1 MTRAA
6 GHAARTQEIMDIPRP
21 SVARQ
26 KRIRR
31 TIFAVV
37 GLLVLVLVTVGL
49 AQLKPAAPTVELGS
63 VWPDS
68 VKRGSMLRQVRGPGT
83 LVPEDI
89 RWIPAQT
96 EGRVERILTLPG
108 TIVEPSTEIL
118 ELSDERVQQE
128 ALDAEFQ
135 LKAAEADLASVR
147 VRLQNELLQQQ
158 SAAADIQAQFHRARI
173 TAEANE
179 QLSKEGLQSNVTT
192 QISRVE
198 ADELANR
205 NRIEQER
212 LKIRG
217 DSAQAQLA
225 AEEARVAQ
233 RRALYQLRRG
243 QIEALKVRAGIAGVL
258 QVVPVEVGQRVAV
271 GANLARVAAP
281 GRLKAE
287 LRIPETQAKD
297 LEIGLKATIDTR
309 NGEVEGRV
317 ARVDPASQNGT
328 VLVDV
333 KFTGPLPRGARPDLS
348 VDGTIELERLDN
360 VLYVGRPAFGQ
371 ENSTV
376 SLFKLLG
383 PPEKA
388 DAAERVQVK
397 FGRSSVNTIEVVGG
411 LREGDRVILSDMS
424 AWDGRDRL
432 RIR

>member
-1 MTRAA
+1 
-6 GHAARTQEIMDIPRP
+6 MDIPRP
-21 SVARQ
+21 SAVARQ

-31 TIFAVV
+31 LMLSIA
-37 GLLVLVLVTVGL
+37 GLVVLVLVTVGL
-49 AQLKPAAPTVELGS
+49 AQLKPAAPTVERGS
-63 VWPDS
+63 IWPDV
-68 VKRGSMLRQVRGPGT
+68 VKRGSMIRQVRGPGT

-89 RWIPAQT
+89 RWIPAT
-96 EGRVERILTLPG
+96 TNGRVERRLALPG
-108 TIVEPSTEIL
+108 TVVEPDTIIL
-118 ELSDERVQQE
+118 ELSDEQVQQE
-128 ALDAEFQ
+128 ALDAEYQ
-135 LKAAEADLASVR
+135 LRAAEADLASLK

-158 SAAADIQAQFHRARI
+158 SQAADIQAQFASARM

-179 QLSKEGLQSNVTT
+179 ELSREGLQSKITT

-205 NRIEQER
+205 HRIEQER

-217 DSAQAQLA
+217 ESADAQLA
-225 AEEARVAQ
+225 AERARVAQ
-233 RRALYQLRRG
+233 RRALYELRRN
-243 QIEALKVRAGIAGVL
+243 QLEALKVRAGIAGIL

-271 GANLARVAAP
+271 GTNLARVAAP

-297 LEIGLKATIDTR
+297 LEVGLKAVIDTR

-317 ARVDPASQNGT
+317 ARVDPAAQNGT

-333 KFTGPLPRGARPDLS
+333 SFTGPLPKGARPDLS
-348 VDGTIELERLDN
+348 VDGTIELERLEE

-371 ENSTV
+371 EHSTV
-376 SLFKLLG
+376 SLFKLTG
-383 PPEKA
+383 PPEA
-388 DAAERVQVK
+388 PDGAERVQVK
-397 FGRSSVNTIEVVGG
+397 FGRSSVNTIEVLEG
-411 LREGDRVILSDMS
+411 LKAGDRVILSDMS

>member
-1 MTRAA
+1 M
-6 GHAARTQEIMDIPRP
+6 
-21 SVARQ
+21 
-26 KRIRR
+26 K
-31 TIFAVV
+31 
-37 GLLVLVLVTVGL
+37 
-49 AQLKPAAPTVELGS
+49 
-63 VWPDS
+63 
-68 VKRGSMLRQVRGPGT
+68 
-83 LVPEDI
+83 
-89 RWIPAQT
+89 
-96 EGRVERILTLPG
+96 
-108 TIVEPSTEIL
+108 
-118 ELSDERVQQE
+118 
-128 ALDAEFQ
+128 
-135 LKAAEADLASVR
+135 

-158 SAAADIQAQFHRARI
+158 SAAADIQAQYHRARI

-217 DSAQAQLA
+217 ESADAQLA
-225 AEEARVAQ
+225 AEQARVAQ
-233 RRALYQLRRG
+233 RRALYELRRG
-243 QIEALKVRAGIAGVL
+243 QLEALKVRAGIAGVL
-258 QVVPVEVGQRVAV
+258 QIVPVEVGQRVSA

-287 LRIPETQAKD
+287 LRIPDTQAKD
-297 LEIGLKATIDTR
+297 LEVGLKAVIDTR

-333 KFTGPLPRGARPDLS
+333 SFTGPLPKGARPDLS

-376 SLFKLLG
+376 SLFKLTG
-383 PPEKA
+383 PAEKP

-411 LREGDRVILSDMS
+411 LTEGDRVILSDMS

>member
-1 MTRAA
+1 
-6 GHAARTQEIMDIPRP
+6 MDIPRP
-21 SVARQ
+21 SIARQ

-31 TIFAVV
+31 TIFAVAGIIV
-37 GLLVLVLVTVGL
+37 IVLVTVGL
-49 AQLKPAAPTVELGS
+49 AQLKPAAPTIERGS
-63 VWPDS
+63 VWPDV
-68 VKRGSMLRQVRGPGT
+68 VKRGSLIRQVRGPGT

-89 RWIPAQT
+89 RWIPALT

-108 TIVEPSTEIL
+108 TVVEPDTVIL

-128 ALDAEFQ
+128 ALDAEYQ
-135 LKAAEADLASVR
+135 LRAAEADLASLR
-147 VRLQNELLQQQ
+147 VRLQNELLQQE
-158 SAAADIQAQFHRARI
+158 SAAADIQAQFARARI

-179 QLSKEGLQSNVTT
+179 ELSKDGLQSKVTT

-205 NRIEQER
+205 HRIEQER
-212 LKIRG
+212 LRIREG
-217 DSAQAQLA
+217 SATAQMA
-225 AEEARVAQ
+225 AEQARVAQ
-233 RRALYQLRRG
+233 RRALYELRRNQLEG
-243 QIEALKVRAGIAGVL
+243 LKVRAGIAGIL
-258 QVVPVEVGQRVAV
+258 QQVPVEVGQRVALN
-271 GANLARVAAP
+271 ANLARVAAP

-333 KFTGPLPRGARPDLS
+333 SFTGPLPKGARPDLS
-348 VDGTIELERLDN
+348 VDGTIELERLED

-383 PPEKA
+383 PAEAP
-388 DAAERVQVK
+388 DSAERVQVT
-397 FGRSSVNTIEVVGG
+397 FGRSSVNTIEVVSG
-411 LREGDRVILSDMS
+411 LSAGDRVILSDMS

>member
-1 MTRAA
+1 
-6 GHAARTQEIMDIPRP
+6 MDIPRP

-49 AQLKPAAPTVELGS
+49 AQLKPAAPTVEIGS
-63 VWPDS
+63 VWPDT

-89 RWIPAQT
+89 RWIPAAT
-96 EGRVERILTLPG
+96 DGRVERILTLPG
-108 TIVEPSTEIL
+108 TTVEPDTVIL
-118 ELSDERVQQE
+118 ELSD
-128 ALDAEFQ
+128 A
-135 LKAAEADLASVR
+135 R
-147 VRLQNELLQQQ
+147 VRLENELLQQQ
-158 SAAADIQAQFHRARI
+158 SAAADIQAQFHTARI

-179 QLSKEGLQSNVTT
+179 QLSKEGLQSAVTT
-192 QISRVE
+192 QITRVE
-198 ADELANR
+198 ADELQNR
-205 NRIEQER
+205 HRIEQER

-225 AEEARVAQ
+225 AEQARVAQ
-233 RRALYQLRRG
+233 RRALYELRRS
-243 QIEALKVRAGIAGVL
+243 QVEALKVRAGIEGVL

-297 LEIGLKATIDTR
+297 LEVGLKAVIDTR

-317 ARVDPASQNGT
+317 ARVDPAAQNGT

-333 KFTGPLPRGARPDLS
+333 SFTGPLPRGARPDLS

-383 PPEKA
+383 PAEKP

-397 FGRSSVNTIEVVGG
+397 FGKSSVNTIEVVGG

>member
-1 MTRAA
+1 
-6 GHAARTQEIMDIPRP
+6 MDIPRP

-37 GLLVLVLVTVGL
+37 GLIVLVLVTVGL
-49 AQLKPAAPTVELGS
+49 AQLKPAAPTVEFGS
-63 VWPDS
+63 VWPDT

-89 RWIPAQT
+89 RWIAAVT
-96 EGRVERILTLPG
+96 EGRVERRLLLPG
-108 TIVEPSTEIL
+108 TVVEPSTVIL
-118 ELSDERVQQE
+118 ELSDPRVQQE
-128 ALDAEFQ
+128 ALDAEYQ
-135 LKAAEADLASVR
+135 LRAAEADLASVK

-158 SAAADIQAQFHRARI
+158 SAAADIQAQYHRARI

-217 DSAQAQLA
+217 ESAAAQLA
-225 AEEARVAQ
+225 SEEARVAQ
-233 RRALYQLRRG
+233 RRALYELRRS
-243 QIEALKVRAGIAGVL
+243 QVEALKVRAGIAGVL
-258 QVVPVEVGQRVAV
+258 QIVPVEVGQRVSV

-287 LRIPETQAKD
+287 LRIPDTQARD
-297 LEIGLKATIDTR
+297 LEFGLKAVIDTR

-333 KFTGPLPRGARPDLS
+333 IFTGPLPKGARPDLS

-371 ENSTV
+371 ESSTV
-376 SLFKLLG
+376 SLFKLTG
-383 PPEKA
+383 PAEKP

-397 FGRSSVNTIEVVGG
+397 FGRSSVNTIEVVSG
-411 LREGDRVILSDMS
+411 LNVGDRVILSDMS